1 MKKFMYFGIAAIA
14 LSMAACSS
22 DDEVA
27 QQPEQM
33 GVVKTSFNISVPG
46 SPKTRMSD
54 NRVQYHAVGQDPTF
68 LGIDSIELI
77 PFGKAGEI
85 ASTDVRLGA
94 NLVLGQ
100 LGATPAINKN
110 NSINALNDNGT
121 NSQYYRDVEVP
132 IGTRSFLFYGR
143 APQKAATA
151 DATIDQIN
159 GCIFKKSATLSDQ
172 TPADI
177 EFQLRNIYT
186 ATSTP
191 TLATTLCDYLT
202 SIANAT
208 NTVDGVEYKWSDP
221 NNMYNGMYNAF
232 ITMKAGASAN
242 VQALVQRLYNELKDV
257 EENSTATGIKNA
269 ITNSTYVSA
278 VSTDGVLTFTNAVG
292 GDLTTKANCY
302 PASLNLP
309 DGAAIIAW
317 NAEAEGG
324 AKFEVSTTPTNLGL
338 SVAAL
343 NDYTYPAS
351 LYYRGNSQIS
361 VDNENTHA
369 ADYTAATTT
378 SWDAMN
384 GSTYDTNSLLGKY
397 QYHQGT
403 VAINTKSIAIEEQIQ
418 YAVGRLDLQ
427 VGATTA
433 NLPYNTTEW
442 DANANGG
449 AGAYVNK
456 TVAVGTDAF
465 QVTGILV
472 GGQKAV
478 DFEFH
483 PIANAT
489 AKTIYDNQIATETTD
504 GYASATKY
512 LSTTMADAM
521 RTLVLECDDDE
532 VNFAIEFKNNS
543 GVDFVG
549 RDGIVANGCKFYLIG
564 KIKKN
569 PGEGE
574 GTVTKPKDANNN
586 DIDIAKIF
594 LQDYYTTVKASVSSL
609 VNAYNVIP
617 NLRAPK
623 LELGLSV
630 DLTWQQ
636 ANTYEVPLQ

>member
-54 NRVQYHAVGQDPTF
+54 NRVQYHAVGQNPTF

-172 TPADI
+172 TPATI

-186 ATSTP
+186 ETNTP
-191 TLATTLCDYLT
+191 TLAQSLCDYLT

-208 NTVDGVEYKWSDP
+208 NTVDGVEYKWSDTA
-221 NNMYNGMYNAF
+221 NMYNGMYNAF

-257 EENSTATGIKNA
+257 ENSTATGIKNA

-338 SVAAL
+338 NVAAL
-343 NDYTYPAS
+343 TDYTYPAS

-397 QYHQGT
+397 PTHQGT

-418 YAVGRLDLQ
+418 YAVARLDLQ

-433 NLPYNTTEW
+433 NLPYNSTEW
-442 DANANGG
+442 DNDANK
-449 AGAYVNK
+449 YVNK

-483 PIANAT
+483 PISEAT

-617 NLRAPK
+617 DLRAPK

>member
-94 NLVLGQ
+94 NLVLGR

-278 VSTDGVLTFTNAVG
+278 VSTDGVLTFKDAVG

-617 NLRAPK
+617 DLRAPK

>member
-191 TLATTLCDYLT
+191 TLATTLCNYLT

-208 NTVDGVEYKWSDP
+208 NTVDGVEYKWSDTA
-221 NNMYNGMYNAF
+221 NMYNGMYNAF

-257 EENSTATGIKNA
+257 ENSTATGIKNA

-278 VSTDGVLTFTNAVG
+278 VSTDGVLTFKDAVG

-317 NAEAEGG
+317 NDTDKA
-324 AKFEVSTTPTNLGL
+324 FEVSTTPTNLGL

-384 GSTYDTNSLLGKY
+384 GSTYDDNSLLGKY

-456 TVAVGTDAF
+456 TVAVGTEAF

-617 NLRAPK
+617 DLRAPK

>member
-85 ASTDVRLGA
+85 ASSDVRLGA

-191 TLATTLCDYLT
+191 TLATTLCNYLT

-208 NTVDGVEYKWSDP
+208 NTVDGVEYKWSDAA
-221 NNMYNGMYNAF
+221 NMYNGMYNAF

-257 EENSTATGIKNA
+257 ENSTATGIKNA

-418 YAVGRLDLQ
+418 YAVARLDLQ

-617 NLRAPK
+617 DLRAPK

>member
-1 MKKFMYFGIAAIA
+1 MYFGIAAIA

-27 QQPEQM
+27 QQPQDL

-54 NRVQYHAVGQDPTF
+54 YRVQYHATGEDPTF

-77 PFGKAGEI
+77 PFGKGGEI
-85 ASTDVRLGA
+85 AASDVRLGA
-94 NLVLGQ
+94 NLTLGMT
-100 LGATPAINKN
+100 GATPAIQKN
-110 NSINALNDNGT
+110 NSINALNPNGT
-121 NSQYYRDVEVP
+121 RSQYYRDVEVP
-132 IGTRSFLFYGR
+132 IGTKSFLFYGR
-143 APQKAATA
+143 APQKAAIA

-159 GCIFKKSATLSDQ
+159 GCLFKKSAGLTDQ
-172 TPADI
+172 TPATM

-186 ATSTP
+186 AKTTP
-191 TLATTLCDYLT
+191 TLAQNLVDYLN
-202 SIANAT
+202 SIANAS
-208 NTVDGVEYKWSDP
+208 NTVDGTTYKWSDAT
-221 NNMYNGMYNAF
+221 NMYNGMYNAF

-257 EENSTATGIKNA
+257 ENSTATGIKNA

-278 VSTDGVLTFTNAVG
+278 VSTDGVLTFTNDVG
-292 GDLTTKANCY
+292 GDLKTKANCY

-309 DGAAIIAW
+309 DGAAIIGW
-317 NAEAEGG
+317 NPDAETPG
-324 AKFEVSTTPTNLGL
+324 FEVKTTPTNLGL

-343 NDYTYPAS
+343 TDYTYPAS

-361 VDNENTHA
+361 VDNQNTHA
-369 ADYTAATTT
+369 ADYTSTDVT
-378 SWDAMN
+378 SWDAMD
-384 GSTYDTNSLLGKY
+384 GTAYASTSLLGKY
-397 QYHQGT
+397 PTHQGT

-418 YAVGRLDLQ
+418 YAVARLDLQ

-442 DANANGG
+442 DATANEG

-489 AKTIYDNQIATETTD
+489 AKTIYDNQIVTETADAYT
-504 GYASATKY
+504 AATKY
-512 LSTTMADAM
+512 LSTTMADVM

-532 VNFAIEFKNNS
+532 VKFAIEFKNNS

-564 KIKKN
+564 AIKKN

-574 GTVTKPKDANNN
+574 GTVTYPTSGQVS
-586 DIDIAKIF
+586 KIF

-617 NLRAPK
+617 DLRAPK